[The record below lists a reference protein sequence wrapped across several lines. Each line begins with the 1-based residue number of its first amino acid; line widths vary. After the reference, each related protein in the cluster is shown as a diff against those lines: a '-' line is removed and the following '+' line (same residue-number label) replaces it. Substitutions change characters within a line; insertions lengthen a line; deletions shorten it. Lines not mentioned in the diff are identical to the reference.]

1 MKTAIVTDSTCY
13 LSKKEIKKYHIHII
27 PLELLFGAT
36 EYLENV
42 DITSKDFYLK
52 LAEASELPTTSQ
64 PATGKLI
71 ELYNQ
76 LADEGY
82 ENVITITLAGTI
94 SGFYNQI
101 GNIANMVSNLRVIP
115 FDSEIT
121 LGLMGDLAIYAAQ
134 LAAVDTDPDTI
145 IAKLKEQRAT
155 IDELFVVDDLKNLV
169 KGGRLS
175 NASSFI
181 GGLLNIKP
189 ILTFDKQTDEIVA
202 FDKVRTMKRAL
213 KRVEQLFSEKTAQ
226 LDYPIKAFVLDA
238 NASQTGKQWMKHL
251 KHEFPEVEFTQ
262 AEIGPVIGTHLG
274 SGALALGWERN
285 IHKLKD

>member
-13 LSKKEIKKYHIHII
+13 LSQKEIKKNHIHVI
-27 PLELLFGAT
+27 PLDILF
-36 EYLENV
+36 ESSQYLENV
-42 DITSKDFYLK
+42 DITSKDFYPK
-52 LAEASELPTTSQ
+52 LAAVSQLPTTSQ
-64 PATGKLI
+64 PATGRLI
-71 ELYNQ
+71 DLYNK
-76 LADEGY
+76 LANEGY

-101 GNIANMVSNLRVIP
+101 MNIASTITNIRVIP

-134 LAAVDTDPDTI
+134 LAATDTDPDTI
-145 IAKLKEQRAT
+145 ISKLKEQRAT

-189 ILTFDKQTDEIVA
+189 ILTFDRQTDEIVA
-202 FDKVRTMKRAL
+202 FEKVRTMKRAL
-213 KRVEQLFSEKTAQ
+213 KRVEHLFKEKAADV
-226 LDYPIKAFVLDA
+226 DYPIKAFVFDA
-238 NASQTGKQWMKHL
+238 NANQVGKKWLKHL
-251 KHEFPEVEFTQ
+251 KSEFPEVEFSQ

-274 SGALALGWERN
+274 SGALALGWERKIKN
-285 IHKLKD
+285 ND